1 MIMQKSLSPKELSML
16 NNHRQFH
23 RRFTTLAALICLC
36 LSTIGKVDAEE
47 FSHYKFGVFPFM
59 PMPAL
64 IKYYNSV
71 SADFTRLVNRR
82 VIAQSRPTFKLFSKE
97 IESETYDIIF
107 IQPFDYPLAYQH
119 NYRPLA
125 RRADDLDAIL
135 VTKVDSEIKS
145 IKDLAGKTLANP
157 PKESAI
163 SHVIKKE
170 LMKAGL
176 DEDKSIDMIYTGN
189 HFACMQM
196 VLVGKADA
204 CSTTSPV
211 LTHWEKT
218 QLKTK
223 KLHVIHRSGSV
234 PHTLYMAHTRV
245 PVEDQEKIK
254 QAIISWNKR
263 PEGKMILKIFS
274 VSSFV
279 EAKDSDYDVI
289 RSFWQ

>member
-1 MIMQKSLSPKELSML
+1 ML
-16 NNHRQFH
+16 NSGSQTRY
-23 RRFTTLAALICLC
+23 RFNVLAVLVCIF
-36 LSTIGKVDAEE
+36 LSAISKANAEE

-71 SADFTRLVNRR
+71 STDFTRLIKKR
-82 VIAQSRPTFKLFSKE
+82 VIAQSRPTFKLFSEE
-97 IESETYDIIF
+97 IENETYDIIF
-107 IQPFDYPLAYQH
+107 IQPFDYPLAHLH
-119 NYRPLA
+119 NYQPLA

-135 VTKVDSEIKS
+135 VTKVDSNIKS
-145 IKDLAGKTLANP
+145 IADLAGKTLANP
-157 PKESAI
+157 PLESAI

-176 DEDKSIDMIYTGN
+176 DGEGSLEMIYTGN

-211 LTHWEKT
+211 LAHWENT

-234 PHTLYMAHTRV
+234 PHTLYMAHKRV
-245 PVEDQEKIK
+245 PVEDQEKLK
-254 QAIISWNKR
+254 QAIISWDDR
-263 PEGKMILKIFS
+263 PEGRMILKIFS

-289 RSFWQ
+289 RHFWE

>member
-1 MIMQKSLSPKELSML
+1 MSHGSQTR
-16 NNHRQFH
+16 HRSIVLA
-23 RRFTTLAALICLC
+23 TLAGVLLLAGNK
-36 LSTIGKVDAEE
+36 TYAEE

-71 SADFTRLVNRR
+71 SADFTRFLKKR
-82 VIAQSRPTFKLFSKE
+82 VIAQSRPTFKLFSEE
-97 IESETYDIIF
+97 IENETYDIIF
-107 IQPFDYPLAYQH
+107 IQPFDYPLAHSH

-125 RRADDLDAIL
+125 RRGDDLDAIL
-135 VTKVDSEIKS
+135 VTRIDSDIKS
-145 IKDLAGKTLANP
+145 IADLAGKTLANP
-157 PKESAI
+157 PLESAI
-163 SHVIKKE
+163 SNVIKKE
-170 LMKAGL
+170 LMDAGL
-176 DEDKSIDMIYTGN
+176 EGDGSLEMIYTGN

-204 CSTTSPV
+204 CSTTTPV
-211 LTHWEKT
+211 LTHWENT
-218 QLKTK
+218 QLKKK
-223 KLHVIHRSGSV
+223 KLHVIHQSGSV

-245 PVEDQEKIK
+245 PVEDHEKLK
-254 QAIISWNKR
+254 QAIISWNER

-289 RSFWQ
+289 RKFWN